1 INLQWGSIP
10 NSKSFA
16 GGDLQGIINN
26 LDYLASLNIN
36 AIYLT
41 PINNSI
47 SNHKYDIIDY
57 YAIDKQFGD
66 NETLTNLVNEAH
78 KRNMRIVLDA
88 VFNHCSDHNALF
100 QDVVNKGKAS
110 PYFNWFIID
119 GEEVSEDNY
128 ATFGNCKYMPKFNTS
143 NIEVQRYLIDVARYY
158 IAKFDVDGFRLDVSD
173 EVSHDFWREF
183 RRHIK
188 RVKSDC
194 VIIGENW
201 HNAVSYLRGDQYDSI
216 MNYAYTKACLD
227 YFING
232 VFSAK
237 DMSEKL
243 SALLMRNT
251 NQTNQMM
258 LNLLDS
264 HDTHRFVTQAKS
276 NINKLMSALTLTYM
290 FIGVPCI
297 YYGTENAMEGD
308 YDPDC
313 RRCMDWTKAHTE
325 THLKS
330 LIRTLGS
337 LRQSGLLAGHNIT
350 FDSVQGLLKVE
361 RICSNTKLTYYT
373 NMTKNSIFIKV
384 SDVIESSL
392 YSDNLLQSGGFI
404 LSK

>member
-1 INLQWGSIP
+1 
-10 NSKSFA
+10 
-16 GGDLQGIINN
+16 
-26 LDYLASLNIN
+26 
-36 AIYLT
+36 
-41 PINNSI
+41 
-47 SNHKYDIIDY
+47 
-57 YAIDKQFGD
+57 
-66 NETLTNLVNEAH
+66 
-78 KRNMRIVLDA
+78 
-88 VFNHCSDHNALF
+88 
-100 QDVVNKGKAS
+100 
-110 PYFNWFIID
+110 
-119 GEEVSEDNY
+119 
-128 ATFGNCKYMPKFNTS
+128 
-143 NIEVQRYLIDVARYY
+143 
-158 IAKFDVDGFRLDVSD
+158 
-173 EVSHDFWREF
+173 REF